1 MTFDELMTVKEVA
14 ELLRVT
20 RQTIYKMVEG
30 GQLPA
35 VRVGTQWRFDR
46 ERVLRWVNSGGNPE
60 PTSESES

>member
-1 MTFDELMTVKEVA
+1 MSFDQLMTVKEVA

>member
-1 MTFDELMTVKEVA
+1 MTVKEVA